1 MMMRS
6 FLLAAVAAMALGGA
20 GTVQA
25 QSGDPDRTDRQAAL
39 LNAALIQNAFRSVER
54 RIQVTDAAN
63 LWEDEW
69 DGLSDPPA
77 GGWWLQSWSDWGLT
91 ARYCAGVLAV
101 YAAEDELQGVGRD
114 QRAVQ
119 VAPVAYGD
127 GRTGLH
133 LIRRGGRLFTGAH
146 GRRDGSLP
154 ACMAV
159 PSTTGDRAG
168 LVLAVADPKLTAAGR
183 RWVNEDRTVQCSDP
197 CPAIGR
203 PSCPS
208 PDTGTMEMR
217 RRIPI
222 QVTALT
228 NCPPATPNC
237 ADLRR
242 FAPVPPAWPADC
254 AAREAMLSAS
264 PPTLPANAA
273 CTDWARWRSN
283 CRMVYAAAPPAADI
297 PDPVITWEPGP
308 VERWTTSCSCPPGE
322 AGSCT
327 ERWAQNT
334 EWRVFVLR
342 PGVPEQRTRWPARV
356 NGQPRL
362 VRTEENCAPPPPDDT
377 PPPGNPPR
385 QPDDD
390 TPPPGNPP
398 RQPDDDPGG
407 PDNNDDDDPG
417 GDGPGD
423 DPGDDPGGESG
434 TGSGT
439 GGDTGDGDTSTSS
452 SSDHPGLDDNT
463 GVSFGSGT
471 DAETEAEAN
480 GNTDSEGNGGGGGGG
495 GGKPII
501 LDLDGDG
508 VELVPLDESTA
519 FYDINGDGYRE
530 RMAWASADDGFL
542 AYDKDGDGRI
552 AAHDELSFVSYAPG
566 ARTDLEGLRHFDTD
580 GDGRLDPDDGDW
592 SKFRVWRDLDQ
603 DGESDPGELSGLD
616 EAGITSIPLASD
628 GVKRRVAGSTVFG
641 EGSYAGRNGPRAFW
655 DVSLRIGER
664 KQ

>member
-1 MMMRS
+1 MMWRS
-6 FLLAAVAAMALGGA
+6 FLLAVVAALALGGA

-54 RIQVTDAAN
+54 RILVTDAGN
-63 LWEDEW
+63 LWESDW
-69 DGLSDPPA
+69 NGLSDPPA
-77 GGWWLQSWSDWGLT
+77 GAWWLQSWSDRGLT

-154 ACMAV
+154 ACMPV
-159 PSTTGDRAG
+159 PSTTGDRVG

-208 PDTGTMEMR
+208 SDTGTMEMR

-254 AAREAMLSAS
+254 AAREAMLSAT

-283 CRMVYAAAPPAADI
+283 CRIVYAAAPPAADI
-297 PDPVITWEPGP
+297 PDPVITWETGP
-308 VERWTTSCSCPPGE
+308 VHRWTSSCSCPSGE
-322 AGSCT
+322 TGSCT

-334 EWRVFVLR
+334 EVRVFVLR
-342 PGVPEQRTRWPARV
+342 PGSAPVRTRQPARV

-362 VRTEENCAPPPPDDT
+362 VGTEVNCAPPPPPRDDTPPPGNPPRQPDDDT

-407 PDNNDDDDPG
+407 PDNNDDNNDDDDG
-417 GDGPGD
+417 GGHGDGESSSSGS
-423 DPGDDPGGESG
+423 SG
-434 TGSGT
+434 TGSSSSGSGAGEVGGIGGVDGGVT
-439 GGDTGDGDTSTSS
+439 GGHAPGQSNPGSDGGD
-452 SSDHPGLDDNT
+452 
-463 GVSFGSGT
+463 
-471 DAETEAEAN
+471 
-480 GNTDSEGNGGGGGGG
+480 GGGGGGACF
-495 GGKPII
+495 
-501 LDLDGDG
+501 LTTAV
-508 VELVPLDESTA
+508 VELRGEADEGPTLTTMRRFRDSYMQATPERREMVE
-519 FYDINGDGYRE
+519 GYYRVAPAIVAAIPKDHPDW
-530 RMAWASADDGFL
+530 AWLEEKIDASASAFRRGEDDL
-542 AYDKDGDGRI
+542 AFDIMAGAVIRL
-552 AAHDELSFVSYAPG
+552 HDRWLG
-566 ARTDLEGLRHFDTD
+566 G
-580 GDGRLDPDDGDW
+580 
-592 SKFRVWRDLDQ
+592 
-603 DGESDPGELSGLD
+603 
-616 EAGITSIPLASD
+616 EAG
-628 GVKRRVAGSTVFG
+628 
-641 EGSYAGRNGPRAFW
+641 E
-655 DVSLRIGER
+655 
-664 KQ
+664 